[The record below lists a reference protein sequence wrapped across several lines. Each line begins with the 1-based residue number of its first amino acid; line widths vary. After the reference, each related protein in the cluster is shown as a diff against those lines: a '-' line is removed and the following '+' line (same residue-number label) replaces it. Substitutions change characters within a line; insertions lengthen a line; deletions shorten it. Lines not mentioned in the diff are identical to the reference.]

1 MDSINIFDW
10 PKRYLD
16 IIRSKPLIPLD
27 KQKRH
32 DGKSIVVVLP
42 TRFCKVGCT
51 HCFCHSKP
59 KMRDNIC
66 LDEKNELS
74 WDGCS
79 KVIQFIN
86 SADVEYML
94 IAGGGEPFEKE
105 DFIYYLVE
113 HCKVN
118 RAVIATNGFWGRTHE
133 KACQVLS
140 RLRKIVEE
148 RAEKLMLVLRLSV
161 DQWHIARIGNKGL
174 ITIIDAFNRLIGE
187 HNYLKLELHT
197 IENDKSIDEL
207 QLHFPNSHKNDG
219 TQVAS
224 DNDKVLKKSKKR
236 GFLTLESGL
245 KIPIGYAKLFY
256 PNLLVNLND
265 SDEKIQRVLKPF
277 YEDIKVNQQGN
288 YSVIYNDDGTKG
300 LDYLINFN
308 GNITTW
314 GNYQLENISNLYI
327 DAYED
332 VQNNLYNDIISYS
345 FIDRDHEFR
354 EQLIKP
360 VNPSAI
366 LRAAAINVRDYSG
379 AYMLLE
385 SHTALYYAIQV
396 IRYYTDEG
404 LIDQS
409 TFSHF
414 PTELLS
420 VIHSDNEHVISLY
433 SQSMYSI
440 IQQYAED
447 SNCTKD
453 DWVDLFKLIELKH
466 FCVTDEQ
473 IAQGL
478 EFFNVKYG
486 TQYTEI
492 HEVIQDIDIK
502 SAIPRLIERMTFQQP
517 RVSAR
522 GRSTSSS
529 G

>member
-1 MDSINIFDW
+1 MNAINIFDQ

-59 KMRDNIC
+59 KMRDNFG

-74 WDGCS
+74 WDGCAR
-79 KVIQFIN
+79 VIEFIN

-105 DFIYYLVE
+105 EFIYYLVE

-118 RAVIATNGFWGRTHE
+118 RIVIATNGFWGRTYE
-133 KACQVLS
+133 KACQVIS
-140 RLRKIVEE
+140 QLRKIVEE
-148 RAEKLMLVLRLSV
+148 RAEKLTLVLRLSV

-174 ITIIDAFNRLIGE
+174 ITIISAFDELIGE
-187 HNYLKLELHT
+187 HSNFKLEMHT

-207 QLHFPNSHKNDG
+207 QLHFPNSYKNDG
-219 TQVAS
+219 TQIVS
-224 DNDKVLKKSKKR
+224 DNDKVLKTSKKR

-245 KIPIGYAKLFY
+245 EISIGYAKLFY

-265 SDEKIQRVLKPF
+265 PDEKIRRVLEPF
-277 YEDIKVNQQGN
+277 YEDINVNQQGN
-288 YSVIYNDDGTKG
+288 YSVVYNDDGTRG

-314 GNYQLENISNLYI
+314 GNYQLENISNIYV
-327 DAYED
+327 DSYDD

-345 FIDRDHEFR
+345 FIDRDLEFR

-385 SHTALYYAIQV
+385 NHTALFYAIQI
-396 IRYYTDEG
+396 IRYYMNEG
-404 LIDQS
+404 LIDFAS
-409 TFSHF
+409 FRHF
-414 PTELLS
+414 PAELLS
-420 VIHSDNEHVISLY
+420 VIHADDEHVISLY

-447 SNCTKD
+447 PNCTKD

-466 FCVTDEQ
+466 FGVTDKQ

-478 EFFNVKYG
+478 EFFNAKYR
-486 TQYTEI
+486 TEYKGI
-492 HEVIQDIDIK
+492 SEITRNIDIAK
-502 SAIPRLIERMTFQQP
+502 TIPRLIEKMTFQQP
-517 RVSAR
+517 NVELKKNFKQKI
-522 GRSTSSS
+522 
-529 G
+529 